1 MQSNPIEA
9 LDAET
14 RQTLRSLHV
23 TLDTYHVCARWTPD
37 LTVEDRCRVCG
48 QSAWM
53 HTARYL
59 LSVIDALEAPV
70 SGAIPRKLLTH
81 KDFQTIFKKRSQFS
95 DGT

>member
-1 MQSNPIEA
+1 MSTPHETLETDVARLRAPVAEA

-14 RQTLRSLHV
+14 RRTLRSLHV

-37 LTVEDRCRVCG
+37 LTVDDRCRVCG

-70 SGAIPRKLLTH
+70 SGGDSPK
-81 KDFQTIFKKRSQFS
+81 
-95 DGT
+95 